1 MTVAFSRLL
10 MDNFYAMA
18 PIIYTPTVGW
28 ACSHF
33 SHLYRRPRGMYF
45 CKYDMGEMAS
55 MIYNWESD
63 QVKICL
69 IFDDIAV
76 VTQNSYACQ
85 QNQNLWCP
93 GGRGGGDGR
102 VPRAGAGG
110 PRDRRPRHQHRQ
122 ARPLRGRGGLPPQAG
137 AALRHRR
144 GHQQPQAQE

>member
-1 MTVAFSRLL
+1 

-63 QVKICL
+63 QVRSKTPRHAKYM
-69 IFDDIAV
+69 FDDLAV
-76 VTQNSYACQ
+76 V
-85 QNQNLWCP
+85 NQ
-93 GGRGGGDGR
+93 
-102 VPRAGAGG
+102 
-110 PRDRRPRHQHRQ
+110 
-122 ARPLRGRGGLPPQAG
+122 
-137 AALRHRR
+137 
-144 GHQQPQAQE
+144 

>member
-1 MTVAFSRLL
+1 

-63 QVKICL
+63 QVRPSSDMQHM
-69 IFDDIAV
+69 FADVAV
-76 VTQNSYACQ
+76 VTQQ
-85 QNQNLWCP
+85 
-93 GGRGGGDGR
+93 
-102 VPRAGAGG
+102 
-110 PRDRRPRHQHRQ
+110 
-122 ARPLRGRGGLPPQAG
+122 
-137 AALRHRR
+137 
-144 GHQQPQAQE
+144 

>member
-1 MTVAFSRLL
+1 M

-63 QVKICL
+63 QVRSKTPRRAKYM
-69 IFDDIAV
+69 FDDLAV
-76 VTQNSYACQ
+76 I
-85 QNQNLWCP
+85 NQ
-93 GGRGGGDGR
+93 
-102 VPRAGAGG
+102 
-110 PRDRRPRHQHRQ
+110 
-122 ARPLRGRGGLPPQAG
+122 
-137 AALRHRR
+137 
-144 GHQQPQAQE
+144 

>member
-1 MTVAFSRLL
+1 

-63 QVKICL
+63 QVSPDTHTCNKQHMFADVGLLYQRFNSQSVKIFA
-69 IFDDIAV
+69 I
-76 VTQNSYACQ
+76 
-85 QNQNLWCP
+85 
-93 GGRGGGDGR
+93 
-102 VPRAGAGG
+102 
-110 PRDRRPRHQHRQ
+110 
-122 ARPLRGRGGLPPQAG
+122 LPI
-137 AALRHRR
+137 
-144 GHQQPQAQE
+144 

>member
-1 MTVAFSRLL
+1 

-63 QVKICL
+63 QVKM
-69 IFDDIAV
+69 IFYRNK
-76 VTQNSYACQ
+76 QHKFR
-85 QNQNLWCP
+85 
-93 GGRGGGDGR
+93 RGGGYKAIR
-102 VPRAGAGG
+102 K
-110 PRDRRPRHQHRQ
+110 
-122 ARPLRGRGGLPPQAG
+122 
-137 AALRHRR
+137 
-144 GHQQPQAQE
+144 

>member
-1 MTVAFSRLL
+1 

-69 IFDDIAV
+69 IFDDVAI
-76 VTQNSYACQ
+76 VTRNWYARQ
-85 QNQNLWCP
+85 GFAYQRLIHLSAM
-93 GGRGGGDGR
+93 
-102 VPRAGAGG
+102 VP
-110 PRDRRPRHQHRQ
+110 
-122 ARPLRGRGGLPPQAG
+122 
-137 AALRHRR
+137 
-144 GHQQPQAQE
+144 

>member
-1 MTVAFSRLL
+1 

-63 QVKICL
+63 QVKM
-69 IFDDIAV
+69 IFGCESSPISRNV
-76 VTQNSYACQ
+76 RSLVS
-85 QNQNLWCP
+85 LS
-93 GGRGGGDGR
+93 
-102 VPRAGAGG
+102 V
-110 PRDRRPRHQHRQ
+110 RQ
-122 ARPLRGRGGLPPQAG
+122 MQSK
-137 AALRHRR
+137 
-144 GHQQPQAQE
+144 AQ

>member
-1 MTVAFSRLL
+1 MTVALSRLL

-69 IFDDIAV
+69 IFDDVAV
-76 VTQNSYACQ
+76 VTQNS
-85 QNQNLWCP
+85 LSTKP
-93 GGRGGGDGR
+93 KPLL
-102 VPRAGAGG
+102 PRWT
-110 PRDRRPRHQHRQ
+110 RWW
-122 ARPLRGRGGLPPQAG
+122 
-137 AALRHRR
+137 
-144 GHQQPQAQE
+144 